1 MQSRWVQVAA
11 KARKSDFVDLEH
23 DHRLVAEADDLVP
36 LLEQLGVV
44 DRARLDLV
52 GRSTPERRRA
62 QETDDR
68 VGVFAAKK
76 CSLCHSI
83 ESLDVERTTK
93 SEKIA
98 GPDLSAVG
106 KEHSAEWLEGWLRR
120 QEKKDGKT
128 HSREFK
134 GTDAELEELVAW
146 LAKLR
151 G

>member
-1 MQSRWVQVAA
+1 MRALVFLFSVFVAA
-11 KARKSDFVDLEH
+11 AMLSPAAAPAAAADGGAGDTPG
-23 DHRLVAEADDLVP
+23 HR
-36 LLEQLGVV
+36 
-44 DRARLDLV
+44 
-52 GRSTPERRRA
+52 
-62 QETDDR
+62 
-68 VGVFAAKK
+68 VFMAKK
-76 CSLCHSI
+76 CNLCHSI
-83 ESLDVERTTK
+83 DSLGVERITK

>member
-1 MQSRWVQVAA
+1 MRALVFLFSILVAVVLLSSAATPVAA
-11 KARKSDFVDLEH
+11 GGAGDAPG
-23 DHRLVAEADDLVP
+23 HR
-36 LLEQLGVV
+36 
-44 DRARLDLV
+44 
-52 GRSTPERRRA
+52 
-62 QETDDR
+62 
-68 VGVFAAKK
+68 VFTAKK

-83 ESLDVERTTK
+83 DALDVERTTK

-98 GPDLSAVG
+98 GPDLSEVG
-106 KEHSAEWLEGWLRR
+106 KKHSAEWLEGWLRK
-120 QEKKDGKT
+120 QEKLNGKT

>member
-1 MQSRWVQVAA
+1 MRTLSTLLVILITAVSLAAVAVPA
-11 KARKSDFVDLEH
+11 TAGGAGEGPG
-23 DHRLVAEADDLVP
+23 HR
-36 LLEQLGVV
+36 
-44 DRARLDLV
+44 
-52 GRSTPERRRA
+52 
-62 QETDDR
+62 
-68 VGVFAAKK
+68 VFAAKK

-120 QEKKDGKT
+120 QEKIDGKT

-134 GTDAELEELVAW
+134 GTDAELEELAAW